1 MSENMR
7 VDKDSISLL
16 VALAEDFYDNDSF
29 IEAINYCNMILSQ
42 FPDLKDAEVLL
53 LKCYKKLNDEAS
65 FKVLSEKLLKMYPDD
80 ETVKVAAG
88 VVEAQAKQNKNEE
101 LKPEPVNNKIKIE
114 EVKQDKLPMPEP
126 TAGREMKQDIGS
138 TTILSANETENLLDS
153 ALEEINR
160 INGVLGSIIIE
171 ESGLIIRSKVIE
183 NLDPEIT
190 AALFSTIFNVSED
203 SIAKVNL
210 GMIDRVFIEIGKVRI
225 YLFKG
230 NGYILGIFTEE
241 IVKIGLILIK
251 AKQLLKNIKQ
261 VLE

>member
-1 MSENMR
+1 YA
-7 VDKDSISLL
+7 K
-16 VALAEDFYDNDSF
+16 
-29 IEAINYCNMILSQ
+29 EAI
-42 FPDLKDAEVLL
+42 
-53 LKCYKKLNDEAS
+53 
-65 FKVLSEKLLKMYPDD
+65 
-80 ETVKVAAG
+80 
-88 VVEAQAKQNKNEE
+88 
-101 LKPEPVNNKIKIE
+101 
-114 EVKQDKLPMPEP
+114 
-126 TAGREMKQDIGS
+126 KQDIGS
-138 TTILSANETENLLDS
+138 SAILSANETENLLDS
-153 ALEEINR
+153 ALEEINK

-190 AALFSTIFNVSED
+190 AALFSTIFYVSED
-203 SIAKVNL
+203 SIAKVDL

>member
-1 MSENMR
+1 MSENMK

-16 VALAEDFYDNDSF
+16 VALAEDFYNNDSF
-29 IEAINYCNMILSQ
+29 IESINYCNMILSQ
-42 FPDLKDAEVLL
+42 FPDLKDAEILL
-53 LKCYKKLNDEAS
+53 LKCYKKLDDKES
-65 FKVLSEKLLKMYPDD
+65 FFVLYEKLIKLYPDD
-80 ETVKVAAG
+80 ESIKQISSGKETKSEEKMPEEPKA
-88 VVEAQAKQNKNEE
+88 EAKIN
-101 LKPEPVNNKIKIE
+101 EPVKPIQEEIKSVIHP
-114 EVKQDKLPMPEP
+114 V
-126 TAGREMKQDIGS
+126 KQDIGS
-138 TTILSANETENLLDS
+138 AAVLTADETENLLDS

-160 INGVLGSIIIE
+160 INGVLGSIIID

-190 AALFSTIFNVSED
+190 AALFSTIFYVSED
-203 SIAKVNL
+203 SISKVNL
-210 GMIDRVFIEIGKVRI
+210 GLIDRVFIEIGKVRI

-230 NGYILGIFTEE
+230 NGYIIGIFTEE

>member
-1 MSENMR
+1 MR
-7 VDKDSISLL
+7 VDRDSVSLL
-16 VALAEDFYDNDSF
+16 VALAEDFYNNDSF
-29 IEAINYCNMILSQ
+29 IESINYCNMILSQ

-53 LKCYKKLNDEAS
+53 LKCFRKLNDESS
-65 FKVLSEKLLKMYPDD
+65 FKPLLEKLLKAYPDD
-80 ETVKVAAG
+80 KAVLDAAG
-88 VVEAQAKQNKNEE
+88 MLQKEDKAAEAKNPSPAEEPAEQKKSAPAAEAKRFEE
-101 LKPEPVNNKIKIE
+101 PKT
-114 EVKQDKLPMPEP
+114 EV
-126 TAGREMKQDIGS
+126 RQDIQS
-138 TTILSANETENLLDS
+138 SAVLSANETENLLDS

-203 SIAKVNL
+203 SISKVNL